1 MTNVSTEVAK
11 SILAAAEEKATE
23 IEVPMCIAVFDEGAN
38 MVAFRRMD
46 DALLASID
54 IAQNKAYSAVSLKM
68 PTHELAD
75 AGQPN
80 ESLFGIHSTNDDRI
94 VIFGGG
100 YPLRAN
106 GNVVGAVGVS
116 GGAVEEDRTVAEAG
130 VKAFES

>member
-1 MTNVSTEVAK
+1 MANVRTEVAK

-54 IAQNKAYSAVSLKM
+54 IAQNKAYSAVSLNM

-80 ESLFGIHSTNDDRI
+80 ESLVHHK
-94 VIFGGG
+94 
-100 YPLRAN
+100 
-106 GNVVGAVGVS
+106 
-116 GGAVEEDRTVAEAG
+116 AG
-130 VKAFES
+130 

>member
-1 MTNVSTEVAK
+1 MTDVSADVAE

-23 IEVPMCIAVFDEGAN
+23 IEVPMCIAVFDDGAN
-38 MVAFRRMD
+38 LVAFRRMD

-68 PTHELAD
+68 PTHELAN
-75 AGQPN
+75 ASQPN

-100 YPLRAN
+100 YPLRVD
-106 GNVVGAVGVS
+106 GDVVGAVGVS

-130 VKAFES
+130 VEAFES